1 MSKFHREMMKGI
13 QNNALGNSERGLKE
27 LASDLVAQYGEK
39 GARKVADAAYLNCAT
54 VERVL
59 KCESNYQPRLDTIE
73 RILRA
78 CDVRLESGYVATK
91 GKFMPQPKE

>member
-1 MSKFHREMMKGI
+1 MSKYHREMVGNIKT
-13 QNNALGNSERGLKE
+13 NALGNSERGLKE
-27 LASDLVAQYGEK
+27 LASDLVAQHGSK
-39 GARKVADAAYLNCAT
+39 GAKKVAESAYLNVAT

-59 KCESNYQPRLDTIE
+59 KCEPNYQPRLDTIE

-91 GKFMPQPKE
+91 GKYMPQPKD